1 MRGRT
6 NVTQRRQP
14 TINGQVQQFVVES
27 GNTIAKGDFVS
38 VVLGNEVTQVN
49 ANEIPTRKFVVDKAN
64 GKYIVCSVSMAYLIQ
79 CIGDQLTILDSLSV
93 VDNTRYRTYYDATL
107 NKFTLWNGSDWC
119 EYTIT
124 NDEFVFV
131 KNFTTFTC
139 LKGTN
144 ERVEKGDVLAIV
156 PLTDGYF
163 FFYNANLTS
172 TTSYEYL
179 YCAITDAQVT
189 TRIYR
194 SDAFSYQSLRN
205 YFEIAKTENGNIF
218 LLTNTYYSKHYV
230 YLYYFYINGAN
241 TTRTQIKGYNSS
253 YNIYPVYLF
262 NGSNTFCLSDGTC
275 YFYLDEGTTCKQLDL
290 QIYHSAS
297 SSLSPFDTISFID
310 DDKLLNIWGNTRDG
324 NHFVVYELDE
334 DLETFTEIQNNTDVS
349 NETTL
354 GLFVKTTTGLYLMF
368 KSPTNN
374 YWGFRV
380 LNYSNG
386 MYQFGTPTNKVR
398 SYDGASAIGFAAGG
412 GNAGT
417 SIPVYVPLSN

>member
-14 TINGQVQQFVVES
+14 TINGQVQQFVVEN

-49 ANEIPTRKFVVDKAN
+49 ANEIPKRKFVVDKTN
-64 GKYIVCSVSMAYLIQ
+64 GKYIVCSLSMAYLIQ
-79 CIGDQLTILDSLSV
+79 CVGDQLTILDSLSI
-93 VDNTRYRTYYDATL
+93 VDNIVYRPTYDAVL

-139 LKGTN
+139 LKGSN

-163 FFYNANLTS
+163 FFFNADLS
-172 TTSYEYL
+172 TTTKYKYL
-179 YCAITDAQVT
+179 YCAITDLQVT
-189 TRIYR
+189 TRIYKT
-194 SDAFSYQSLRN
+194 DPFSYQSLQN
-205 YFEIAKTENGNIF
+205 GCAIAKTENGNIF
-218 LLTNTYYSKHYV
+218 LLTNTYYSSHYA
-230 YLYYFYINGAN
+230 YLYYFYINGVN
-241 TTRTQIKGYNSS
+241 TTRTQIKNNSS
-253 YNIYPVYLF
+253 SFSISYDFFF
-262 NGSNTFCLSDGTC
+262 NGSNTLCLKDGVY
-275 YFYLDEGTTCKQLDL
+275 YFYLDEGTRYKQLDL
-290 QIYHSAS
+290 QIYHSET
-297 SSLSPFDTISFID
+297 SSLSPFETINFID

-324 NHFVVYELDE
+324 SHFDVYELDE
-334 DLETFTEIQNNTDVS
+334 DLETFTKVQSNTDVS
-349 NETTL
+349 NERNL

-368 KSPTNN
+368 KSPTDN

-412 GNAGT
+412 GNAGA
-417 SIPVYVPLSN
+417 SIPVYIPLSS

>member
-6 NVTQRRQP
+6 NITQRRQP

-38 VVLGNEVTQVN
+38 VVLGNEITQVS
-49 ANEIPTRKFVVDKAN
+49 ANEIPKRKFVVDKTN
-64 GKYIVCSVSMAYLIQ
+64 GKYIVCSTSMAYLIQ
-79 CIGDQLTILDSLSV
+79 CVGEQLTILDSLSIV
-93 VDNTRYRTYYDATL
+93 NNIVYHPTYDAVL

-139 LKGTN
+139 LKGSN

-163 FFYNANLTS
+163 FFFNADLTT
-172 TTSYEYL
+172 TTSYKYL
-179 YCAITDAQVT
+179 YCAITDMQVA
-189 TRIYR
+189 TRIYKT
-194 SDAFSYQSLRN
+194 DPYSYQSLQN
-205 YFEIAKTENGNIF
+205 GCDIVKTENGNIF
-218 LLTNTYYSKHYV
+218 LLINTYYSKHYL

-241 TTRTQIKGYNSS
+241 TTRTQIKGDYSS
-253 YNIYPVYLF
+253 FSMGSDFFF
-262 NGSNTFCLSDGTC
+262 NGSNTICFQNR
-275 YFYLDEGTTCKQLDL
+275 YFYLDEGTVYKKLDL
-290 QIYHSAS
+290 EIYHSAS
-297 SSLSPFDTISFID
+297 SSSSPFDTVSFID
-310 DDKLLNIWGNTRDG
+310 DDKLLNIWGNTNDG

-334 DLETFTEIQNNTDVS
+334 DLETFTEVQNNTDVS
-349 NETTL
+349 NEKSL
-354 GLFVKTTTGLYLMF
+354 GFFVKTTTGLYLMF

-386 MYQFGTPTNKVR
+386 VYQFGTATNRVR

-412 GNAGT
+412 GNAGAT
-417 SIPVYVPLSN
+417 IPVYIPLSN